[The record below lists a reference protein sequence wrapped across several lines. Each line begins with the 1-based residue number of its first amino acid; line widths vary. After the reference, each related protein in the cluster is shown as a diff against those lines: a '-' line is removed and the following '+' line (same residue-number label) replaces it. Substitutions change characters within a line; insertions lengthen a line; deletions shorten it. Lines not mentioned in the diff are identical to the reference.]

1 LIALV
6 QRVKSC
12 TMSSI
17 GHQTQSIDR
26 GVLVFLGIEGTDSNE
41 DVKYMTQKLIKLR
54 IFNDSNDKMN
64 LSIQDIDG
72 EIMVIS
78 QFTLCGDTQKGNR
91 PSYINAMRPD
101 NAEILYNHFVNDM
114 RDIYRKI
121 KTGVFQA
128 NMDVSLVNDG
138 PVTLILR
145 SKT

>member
-1 LIALV
+1 
-6 QRVKSC
+6 
-12 TMSSI
+12 MSSI